1 MKLAALCDADTAMGL
16 RLAGIQNLYIT
27 DNDELNKFNELN
39 EKDDIGVVFIT
50 ELIAKKISKELKEF
64 RLTHTLPIIV
74 EIPDKNGHIQDHI
87 DFISH
92 LIKRAVGI
100 DIAKKE
106 G

>member
-1 MKLAALCDADTAMGL
+1 MKLAALCDSETAAGL
-16 RLAGIQNLYIT
+16 RLAGIQNIFIT
-27 DNDELNKFNELN
+27 QGDELNKFNELKEQN
-39 EKDDIGVVFIT
+39 DIGVVFIT
-50 ELIAKKISKELKEF
+50 EIIAKNISKELKEF
-64 RLTHTLPIIV
+64 RLTHALPIFV
-74 EIPDKNGHIQDHI
+74 EIPDKNGHMKDHI